1 MKGNS
6 ETVML
11 TEQKAWKEL
20 SRSIEGEKLLSETS
34 SAGQRKKQNLFNQEL
49 SKKAGIRGRSP
60 LNSYNNQEAD

>member
-20 SRSIEGEKLLSETS
+20 SRSIEGEKLVSETS
-34 SAGQRKKQNLFNQEL
+34 SAGQRKKQNLFNQ
-49 SKKAGIRGRSP
+49 
-60 LNSYNNQEAD
+60 